1 MMRNWFRPQPVGV
14 DDPDQVESYREGRVD
29 ERRRLERNGV
39 VSANR
44 ADIAAAYERGRLRE
58 MRVRRGSPLLSFL
71 AFIAIV
77 IAGALIYLAVQN
89 GSFSNGGAIVD
100 RDLGKAAQSV
110 KAPLKGAAE
119 RAGDALENAGRAL
132 K

>member
-1 MMRNWFRPQPVGV
+1 MRNWFRPQPVGIN
-14 DDPDQVESYREGRVD
+14 DPVQVESYREGRVD

-39 VSANR
+39 VGANR
-44 ADIAAAYERGRLRE
+44 ADVTAAYERGRLRE

-89 GSFSNGGAIVD
+89 GSFSNGGAVVD
-100 RDLGKAAQSV
+100 RDLGKAAQTI